1 MQICERVGRNV
12 ENPEAAGVG
21 SDPSDPEA
29 ASVGKS
35 RARRGEEE

>member
-1 MQICERVGRNV
+1 MAASVGKSR
-12 ENPEAAGVG
+12 AGSEGEQGV
-21 SDPSDPEA
+21 A